1 LKAVT
6 HNIFSFG
13 LSIFLLSKTGHLSVL
28 SSLVALWL
36 TFAVNTVIDVFGHTR
51 KNDIPIRSFITHS
64 VFIAPLWGAAV
75 GIATII
81 LPYSIFNLSAE
92 SAFEL
97 LGAGLGVTIA
107 CTHLL
112 LDALTQAG
120 VYLGRRRRIAI
131 AHMSYDNP
139 GLNFAFVVLG
149 LLLLAVALF

>member
-6 HNIFSFG
+6 HDIFSLG
-13 LSIFLLSKTGHLSVL
+13 LIIFLLSKTGHLSVL

-36 TFAVNTVIDVFGHTR
+36 TFAVNTLIDVFGHTR

-64 VFIAPLWGAAV
+64 VFTAPLWGAAV

-81 LPYSIFNLSAE
+81 LPYSVFNLSVD

-107 CTHLL
+107 YTHLL

-120 VYLGRRRRIAI
+120 VYLGHRRRIAI

-139 GLNFAFVVLG
+139 ALNLAFVVLG
-149 LLLLAVALF
+149 LLLLVAALF